1 MTDFAMNQSDL
12 NTKIWH
18 LVAEKAILSEKKDLA
33 YLTNP
38 HMLFYKND
46 VPDTK
51 VKSKTGVVLTETHDV
66 VLSTAVVA
74 VSLSDQ
80 NKLYTSQLFYSAAKH
95 QFLTDKK
102 VKVVRPSGTTYGR
115 GLRASEDLSQIKI
128 FHQQSFVKSS
138 GETSQ

>member
-1 MTDFAMNQSDL
+1 MTNFAMDQSDL
-12 NTKIWH
+12 KTKIWH
-18 LVAEKAILSEKKDLA
+18 LVADKAILSEEKELA

-51 VKSKTGVVLTETHDV
+51 VKSKTGVVQTETHDV
-66 VLSTAVVA
+66 VLSTDVVA

-80 NKLYTSQLFYSAAKH
+80 NKLYTSQLFYSAANH
-95 QFLTDKK
+95 QFLTNEK

-115 GLRASEDLSQIKI
+115 GLKASEDLSQIKI

-138 GETSQ
+138 AQNPQ